1 MKYAVP
7 VHMGELSM
15 HFGQSTEFMIIETD
29 EKSVVGCETIS
40 TAAHNCGS
48 LPGLLAARGVKVV
61 LAGGMGLAPRMA
73 LERSGVEVV
82 LGVSETDPQK
92 AVLAHLSSTLVSGQ
106 NVCDHGDTVCDHG
119 HHH

>member
-7 VHMGELSM
+7 VHMGELSL

-29 EKSVVGCETIS
+29 EKGILNQQTIS

-48 LPGLLAARGVKVV
+48 LPALLAAREVKVV

-73 LERSGVEVV
+73 LERNGVEVI
-82 LGVSETDPQK
+82 LGVSETDPRK
-92 AVLAHLSSTLVSGQ
+92 AVLSHLSRTLVSGQ
-106 NVCDHGDTVCDHG
+106 NVCDHGNTVCDHG

>member
-1 MKYAVP
+1 
-7 VHMGELSM
+7 MGELSA

-29 EKSVVGCETIS
+29 DKAIVSRETIS

-48 LPGLLAARGVKVV
+48 LPSLLAARGVKVV

-73 LERSGVEVV
+73 LERSGVEVI
-82 LGVSETDPQK
+82 LGVSERDPQK
-92 AVLAHLSSTLVSGQ
+92 AVTAHLTHNLVSGQ
-106 NVCDHGDTVCDHG
+106 NVCEHGDAVCDHG